1 MLEIDDLIDHAFPD
15 SFVAANKRGIF
26 EQTLRLIR
34 LHVRRLTP
42 TALANVRVFGIRL
55 RHYL

>member
-1 MLEIDDLIDHAFPD
+1 MLEIDDLIDHAFLNR
-15 SFVAANKRGIF
+15 FVAANERGIF
-26 EQTLRLIR
+26 EQTLRFTR
-34 LHVRRLTP
+34 LRVRRLTP